1 MDVGEKDKYEL
12 EKRNDNGINYQGS
25 GMSSAWQF
33 GGGNLT
39 STPMSLVPS
48 DNPLV
53 IGASSGSPSMVD
65 SFCSNLWEHPANSQN
80 LGFCGIN
87 VQNGASSS
95 NAMGITKGGLA
106 SMRSS
111 IDRPFDMGWNATS
124 SLLKE
129 GMFLPQSLSQLP
141 ADTAFIEL
149 AAKFSSFN
157 GGNFSDMVNPFGMSE
172 SMAVYNRGVG
182 LMQGPQDVFAIGG
195 MKSVSGVEYQKTK
208 LIATE
213 TSGDAC
219 LQAEN
224 RATQESSL
232 KNERRSESLVRSNEE
247 ANQGNG
253 GSGNESNEA
262 ESSGGVG
269 GQDESSAV
277 DGTSSEPSAK
287 GVSSKKRK
295 RSIQDAEIDQAKG
308 SQSPVEAAKDGA
320 EKQQKGHQNQSAA
333 MNKTTTKLGKQ
344 GSQASD
350 PPKEEYIHVRARRGQ
365 ATNSHSLAERV
376 RREKISERMKF
387 LQDLVPGCSKVTG
400 KAVMLD
406 EIINYVQSLQRQVEF
421 LSMKLATVN
430 PRLDCNIDGLL
441 AKDIIQSRAG
451 PSTLGFSPD
460 LSVGCTPLH
469 PSQPGLVPGGLP
481 VMGNSADLMRR
492 TLGPHFTPMTGG
504 FKEPNQLSNAWG
516 DELHNVVQMNYR
528 TGAPS
533 DSQEVNGSQPSGHT
547 KVSTFDPKAETI
559 SQARPKR
566 MHDQRLMLR

>member
-33 GGGNLT
+33 GGGSLT
-39 STPMSLVPS
+39 STPVSLVPS

-53 IGASSGSPSMVD
+53 IGSASGSASIVD
-65 SFCSNLWEHPANSQN
+65 SFCPNLWEHPANSQN
-80 LGFCGIN
+80 LGFCDIN
-87 VQNGASSS
+87 VQNGVSSS
-95 NAMGITKGGLA
+95 NAIGIAKGSPA

-124 SLLKE
+124 SMLPA
-129 GMFLPQSLSQLP
+129 GILPQNLSQLP
-141 ADTAFIEL
+141 ADSAFIER
-149 AAKFSSFN
+149 AAKFSSYN
-157 GGNFSDMVNPFGMSE
+157 GGSFSDMVNPFGIPE
-172 SMAVYNRGVG
+172 SMAVYNRGVS
-182 LMQGPQDVFAIGG
+182 LMQGPQDVFAISG
-195 MKSVSGVEYQKTK
+195 MKSVSGVEYHKTK

-213 TSGDAC
+213 ASGDAC

-232 KNERRSESLVRSNEE
+232 KNDRRSESLVRSNEE
-247 ANQGNG
+247 ANQRNG
-253 GSGNESNEA
+253 GSCNESNEA

-269 GQDESSAV
+269 GQDESSAM
-277 DGTSSEPSAK
+277 DGTGGEPSAK

-295 RSIQDAEIDQAKG
+295 RSIQGAG
-308 SQSPVEAAKDGA
+308 SQSPVEAAEDGA
-320 EKQQKGHQNQSAA
+320 ENQQNGDRNQSTT
-333 MNKTTTKLGKQ
+333 MNKTTTKHGKQ

-430 PRLDCNIDGLL
+430 PRLDCNIEGLL

-460 LSVGCTPLH
+460 LSVGYSPLH
-469 PSQPGLVPGGLP
+469 LSQPGLVHGGLP
-481 VMGNSADLMRR
+481 VMGNNADFMRR
-492 TLGPHFTPMTGG
+492 TLGPHLTPVTGG
-504 FKEPNQLSNAWG
+504 FKEPNQLSNAWE
-516 DELHNVVQMNYR
+516 DELHNVVQMNYG
-528 TGAPS
+528 TAAPS
-533 DSQEVNGSQPSGHT
+533 DSQEALNH
-547 KVSTFDPKAETI
+547 
-559 SQARPKR
+559 QAIRK
-566 MHDQRLMLR
+566 

>member
-12 EKRNDNGINYQGS
+12 EKRNDNSLNYQAS

-33 GGGNLT
+33 GGSNLT
-39 STPMSLVPS
+39 STPMSLVSS

-53 IGASSGSPSMVD
+53 IGSSSASASMGD
-65 SFCSNLWEHPANSQN
+65 SFCSNLWEHPSNSQN
-80 LGFCGIN
+80 LGFCDIN

-95 NAMGITKGGLA
+95 NAMGIGRGGPA
-106 SMRSS
+106 SVRSS
-111 IDRPFDMGWNATS
+111 IDRPFEMGWNATS
-124 SLLKE
+124 SMLK
-129 GMFLPQSLSQLP
+129 GGIFLPNASGVLPSSLSQLP
-141 ADTAFIEL
+141 TDSAFIER

-157 GGNFSDMVNPFGMSE
+157 GGNFSDIVNPFGIPEAMG
-172 SMAVYNRGVG
+172 VYARGVG
-182 LMQGPQDVFAIGG
+182 LMQGPQDVYTISGI
-195 MKSVSGVEYQKTK
+195 KPISGVESHRSK
-208 LIATE
+208 LITTE
-213 TSGDAC
+213 ASTD

-224 RATQESSL
+224 RATQESPL
-232 KNERRSESLVRSNEE
+232 KNERNGGSLVRSNEE
-247 ANQGNG
+247 AKQGNG

-262 ESSGGVG
+262 ESCGGAG
-269 GQDESSAV
+269 GHDEPSALDGTAGESSAK
-277 DGTSSEPSAK
+277 AL
-287 GVSSKKRK
+287 SSKKRK
-295 RSIQDAEIDQAKG
+295 RSVQEAEVDQAKG

-320 EKQQKGHQNQSAA
+320 ENQQKGDQNQTT
-333 MNKTTTKLGKQ
+333 MVNKTKGKHGKQ

-387 LQDLVPGCSKVTG
+387 LQDLVPGCNKVTG

-430 PRLDCNIDGLL
+430 PRVDCNIEGLL

-460 LSVGCTPLH
+460 LSVGYPPLH
-469 PSQPGLVPGGLP
+469 PSQPGLGPGGFP
-481 VMGNSADLMRR
+481 VMGNNADIIRR
-492 TLGPHFTPMTGG
+492 TLSSHFTPMTGG
-504 FKEPNQLSNAWG
+504 FKEPNQLSNAWE
-516 DELHNVVQMNYR
+516 DELHNVVQMNYG
-528 TGAPS
+528 TSNVS

-547 KVSTFDPKAETI
+547 KVE
-559 SQARPKR
+559 
-566 MHDQRLMLR
+566 L